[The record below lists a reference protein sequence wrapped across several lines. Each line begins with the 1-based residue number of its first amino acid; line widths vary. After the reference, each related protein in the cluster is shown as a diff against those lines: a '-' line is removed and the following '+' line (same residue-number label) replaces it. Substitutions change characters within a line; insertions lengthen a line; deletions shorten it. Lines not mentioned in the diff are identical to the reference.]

1 MTHSKMIWN
10 GENDFALFKK
20 SVPIGNQDIWKAFY
34 HLHKEKIQVQK
45 EEVAIEKLR
54 IIIKATFKL
63 SNQKGFS
70 LMSLRDLSQETDMSM
85 GSLYNYIGSKSQL
98 AEMVHQFLP
107 HVFDTCIGEQISKD
121 EKPDQKL
128 KKLIRGHIFISEALQ
143 PWFFF
148 AFMET
153 KHLSRAVKELAKNN
167 ELRSEHLMEEYIA
180 QGVGLNIYRS
190 CDLFLSSMMIKA
202 LLQNW
207 YVKHGKY
214 RSSQISCEDYLSFI
228 EQVINKQLKVVNND

>member
-1 MTHSKMIWN
+1 MTKWN

-20 SVPIGNQDIWKAFY
+20 SVPVTSQEIWPAFY

-45 EEVAIEKLR
+45 EHVAIEKLR
-54 IIIKATFKL
+54 RIINATFKL

-70 LMSLRDLSQETDMSM
+70 LMSLRDLSRATDMSM

-98 AEMVHQFLP
+98 AEMIHQFLP
-107 HVFDTCIGEQISKD
+107 HVFDICISQQIQNSD
-121 EKPDQKL
+121 AADGKL
-128 KKLIRGHIFISEALQ
+128 QKLIRGHVFISEILQ

-153 KHLSRAVKELAKNN
+153 KHLSRGVKNLAKNN
-167 ELRSEHLMEEYIA
+167 ELKSEQLMESYISEGIKA
-180 QGVGLNIYRS
+180 NIYRD
-190 CDLFLSSMMIKA
+190 CNLYLSSMMIKA

-207 YVKHGKY
+207 YVKHIKY
-214 RSSQISCEDYLSFI
+214 TAANVSCEDYVDYI
-228 EQVINKQLKVVNND
+228 EQVINKHLLVENNV

>member
-1 MTHSKMIWN
+1 MTVWN

-20 SVPIGNQDIWKAFY
+20 SVPISSQAIWTAFY
-34 HLHKEKIQVQK
+34 HLHKEKVQVQK
-45 EEVAIEKLR
+45 EVVAIEKLR

-70 LMSLRDLSQETDMSM
+70 LMSLRDLSQVTNMSM

-98 AEMVHQFLP
+98 AEMIHQFLP
-107 HVFDTCIGEQISKD
+107 HVFDTCIGEQIRTSD
-121 EKPDQKL
+121 APDVKL
-128 KKLIRGHIFISEALQ
+128 EKLIKGHLFISEALQ

-153 KHLSRAVKELAKNN
+153 KHLSRSVKELAKHN
-167 ELRSEHLMEEYIA
+167 EIKTEELMECLIA
-180 QGVGLNIYRS
+180 QGIEKGIYQP
-190 CDLFLSSMMIKA
+190 CDLFLTSMMIKS

-207 YVKHGKY
+207 YVKHAKY
-214 RSSQISCEDYLSFI
+214 RASEITCESYLEYI
-228 EQVINKQLKVVNND
+228 GQVIKKQLVLN

>member
-1 MTHSKMIWN
+1 MTLPQTIWS

-20 SVPIGNQDIWKAFY
+20 SVPIGSQDIWKAFY
-34 HLHKEKIQVQK
+34 HLHKDKIQVQK

-54 IIIKATFKL
+54 VIIKATFKL

-70 LMSLRDLSQETDMSM
+70 LMSLRDLSKTTNMSM

-107 HVFDTCIGEQISKD
+107 HVFDTCIGEQITED
-121 EKPDQKL
+121 DMPDQKL
-128 KKLIRGHIFISEALQ
+128 EKLVRGHVFISEALQ

-153 KHLSRAVKELAKNN
+153 KHLSRAVKRLAKNN
-167 ELRSEHLMEEYIA
+167 ELRSEQLMEEFIA
-180 QGVGLNIYRS
+180 QGVALNIYQP
-190 CDLFLSSMMIKA
+190 CNLFLSSMMIKA

-214 RSSQISCEDYLSFI
+214 RSSQTSCEDYLSFI
-228 EQVINKQLKVVNND
+228 EQVINKQLKVVDND

>member
-1 MTHSKMIWN
+1 MTKWN

-20 SVPIGNQDIWKAFY
+20 NVPINSQDIWKAFY
-34 HLHKEKIQVQK
+34 YLHKDKIQVQK
-45 EEVAIEKLR
+45 EEVATEKLR

-70 LMSLRDLSQETDMSM
+70 LMSLRDLSKTTNMSM

-98 AEMVHQFLP
+98 AEMIHQFLP
-107 HVFDTCIGEQISKD
+107 HIFDACIGEQIAED
-121 EKPDQKL
+121 ERPDQKVN
-128 KKLIRGHIFISEALQ
+128 KLIRGHVFISEALQ

-153 KHLSRAVKELAKNN
+153 KHLSRGVKELAKNN
-167 ELRSEHLMEEYIA
+167 ELRSERLLEKFIA
-180 QGVGLNIYRS
+180 EGVKLKVYQPCN
-190 CDLFLSSMMIKA
+190 LFLSSMMIKA

-207 YVKHGKY
+207 YVKHAKY
-214 RSSQISCEDYLSFI
+214 RSSQTSCEDYLSFI
-228 EQVINKQLKVVNND
+228 EQVINRQLKVVNND